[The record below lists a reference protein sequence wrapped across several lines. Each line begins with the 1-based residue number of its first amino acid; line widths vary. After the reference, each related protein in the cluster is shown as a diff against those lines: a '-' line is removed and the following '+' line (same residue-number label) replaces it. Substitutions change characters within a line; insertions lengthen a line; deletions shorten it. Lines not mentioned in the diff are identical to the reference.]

1 MDREK
6 LVANDREFFFWY
18 QKATE
23 KERKLIEI
31 VDANEDLLRDKY
43 LKGSSPNKLLDI
55 KGSKQGKI
63 SYNEGML
70 PVQQF
75 PETKSSLM
83 HSQAGIQG
91 KIQEGND
98 NYQSYGFGGDELNV
112 DDNNYESNE
121 GMKEN
126 NRY

>member
-1 MDREK
+1 M
-6 LVANDREFFFWY
+6 
-18 QKATE
+18 
-23 KERKLIEI
+23 
-31 VDANEDLLRDKY
+31 
-43 LKGSSPNKLLDI
+43 KGSSPNKLLDI

-91 KIQEGND
+91 KMQEND